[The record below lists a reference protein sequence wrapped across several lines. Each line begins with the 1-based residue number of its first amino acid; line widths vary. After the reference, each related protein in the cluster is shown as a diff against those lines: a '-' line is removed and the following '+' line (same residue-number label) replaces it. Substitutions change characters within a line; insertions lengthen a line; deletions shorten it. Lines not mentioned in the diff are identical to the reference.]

1 MNLIDFLC
9 SIKAP
14 HLLLLFA
21 ASLNLAWLMVER
33 RARLKQRS
41 PSSLVNDVKALGETQ
56 KLTSSF
62 QKLHFEWQDI
72 SLKAL
77 SWLRIHREAAIAG
90 SLILGIALYFW
101 VFSPPRPAL
110 MLPGQEK
117 PPFQQIHPIR
127 VFIELNRN
135 LWAFL
140 LTFLA
145 FPLSFSLLLAAIMR
159 RNLALERSF
168 AASGLL
174 VAALGLAGL
183 GQLALIGYYNSMPG
197 LMLYLEATFLFL
209 LWAFNSRSQL
219 EFDLFTTT
227 WPRGLELSLLAL
239 TMLLTIFARFYLIEW
254 LPYGIEGDESKWTIQ
269 TVSAMIDGQ
278 YPIMANH
285 YLRFTPLSF
294 YMQAPFHHLFG
305 AGLLSARLTVA
316 TYSVLGSL
324 LFYWLARQITNAQ
337 TAWLA
342 TTLLAVSLLDVNAS
356 RMANVE
362 SHVKFWPLLTLGLL
376 LKSTQNGRLLT
387 YALAGGAVV
396 AGMLTYDT
404 VDPLA
409 LIGLLIILY
418 ELLRSKIDFFA
429 GLQRLTAYL
438 APILVATPIILAYL
452 QDRFRQYTVHAAGS
466 EGAEKAL
473 WERWGMNF
481 QEVFYC
487 LFVQNNG
494 DFLLNRKGPMFNSLL
509 LPWLVLGTVF
519 ALVNWRKSKFLW
531 IILFGLLYFF
541 PAPVLTHTPFARV
554 FYPGLPAAYL
564 LMALGM
570 VAAFGALSR
579 AVGPQLQPIW
589 KTLAFIGLFFII
601 IFNQYLSFNEII
613 DNPDRR
619 DRRELYELAQA
630 AAGPTTMVYF
640 PYIPEAG
647 DLLESEKPHVIWFG
661 MRKKATKSGERYP
674 YEVIKLQDLLPSLSS
689 LAGLYDKVEL
699 IWPHNTDALH
709 PARGQVL
716 AALQRCYPLF
726 HKIEG
731 QSFDRYVLPGAALA
745 APRCTSGNLVLE
757 PKTVEVNLEQP
768 VKLQW
773 KFSGTALTSLTFTCA
788 TLVSNTLALA
798 AEDFKGE
805 GWSDIARFVTAFE
818 GRGFL
823 TDSYGSQNTSLAVD
837 LPEKGPWYI
846 WLRSYRRVQDPFP
859 GFVTLE
865 ERPLP
870 FSQGK
875 TVPLNMWVWQRVG
888 PFKVTKKQTNITLA
902 RPYAG
907 DQAAFRA
914 LFVDSLILTVSPTF
928 NPNIN
933 AAWEEKVQQNLENN
947 EPEGSLS
954 YNLAPGD
961 YRCWVRGTE
970 KQKLVDGLGNEG
982 LKSNE
987 VQVLVKAKP

>member
-1 MNLIDFLC
+1 MNPIDFLR
-9 SIKAP
+9 SISAP

-21 ASLNLAWLMVER
+21 ASLNLAWLMVGK
-33 RARLKQRS
+33 RARRKQRS
-41 PSSLVNDVKALGETQ
+41 ISSLVKDAKVIGETQ
-56 KLTSSF
+56 KLVSPS
-62 QKLHFEWQDI
+62 QKSHFEWRNLSFQ
-72 SLKAL
+72 AL
-77 SWLRIHREAAIAG
+77 SWLRIHREAAITA

-110 MLPGQEK
+110 VLLGQERH
-117 PPFQQIHPIR
+117 PFQQIQPIR

-135 LWAFL
+135 LWASL
-140 LTFLA
+140 LTFFA
-145 FPLSFSLLLAAIMR
+145 FPLSLGLLLAAIMR
-159 RNLALERSF
+159 RNLAFERSF

-197 LMLYLEATFLFL
+197 LMLYLQATFFFL
-209 LWAFNSRSQL
+209 IWAFSSRSQL

-227 WPRGLELSLLAL
+227 WPRWLELSLLAF

-294 YMQAPFHHLFG
+294 YMQAPFHHLLG
-305 AGLLSARLTVA
+305 PGLLSARLTVA
-316 TYSVLGSL
+316 TYSILGSL

-362 SHVKFWPLLTLGLL
+362 SHVKFWPLLTLALL

-387 YALAGGAVV
+387 YTLAGVAVV

-404 VDPLA
+404 VDPIA
-409 LIGLLIILY
+409 LIGLLIIIY
-418 ELLRSKIDFFA
+418 ELLRSKIDLFA
-429 GLQRLTAYL
+429 GLRRLTAYL
-438 APILVATPIILAYL
+438 VPIMVATPIILAYL

-466 EGAEKAL
+466 AGAEKAL
-473 WERWGMNF
+473 WERWSINF
-481 QEVFYC
+481 QEVFHC
-487 LFVQNNG
+487 LFVQNND

-519 ALVNWRKSKFLW
+519 ALVNWRKSKFFW
-531 IILFGLLYFF
+531 IILFGFLYFF
-541 PAPVLTHTPFARV
+541 PAPILTHTPFARV

-579 AVGPQLQPIW
+579 ALGPQLQPIW
-589 KTLAFIGLFFII
+589 KTLALILLFFLIL
-601 IFNQYLSFNEII
+601 FNQYTSFNEII

-630 AAGPTTMVYF
+630 VAGPTTMVYF

-647 DLLESEKPHVIWFG
+647 DMIEGEKPHIIWFG

-674 YEVIKLQDLLPSLSS
+674 YEVIKLQNLLPNLSS
-689 LAGLYDKVEL
+689 LAGLYDKVEI
-699 IWPHNTDALH
+699 IWLHNADALH
-709 PARGQVL
+709 PEREQVL
-716 AALQRCYPLF
+716 AALQRCYPLS

-757 PKTVEVNLEQP
+757 PKTVEVNVEQP
-768 VKLQW
+768 VKLHW

-788 TLVSNTLALA
+788 TLASNTVTLA
-798 AEDFKGE
+798 AEDLKGE
-805 GWSDIARFVTAFE
+805 GWNDIARFVTAFE
-818 GRGFL
+818 GQGFL
-823 TDSYGSQNTSLAVD
+823 TDSYGSQNASLAVD
-837 LPEKGPWYI
+837 LPKRGLWYI
-846 WLRSYRRVQDPFP
+846 WLRSYRREQDAFP

-865 ERPLP
+865 KTTLP
-870 FSQGK
+870 FSQGNA
-875 TVPLNMWVWQRVG
+875 VPLNQWVWQRVG
-888 PFKVTKKQTNITLA
+888 PFKVTKKQTKVILA

-907 DQAAFRA
+907 DQDMFRA
-914 LFVDSLILTVSPTF
+914 LFVDSLILTASSRF

-954 YNLAPGD
+954 YSLAPGD

-970 KQKLVDGLGNEG
+970 KQKLIDELGNEG